1 MIDLFNRGQ
10 RLRQPGTEALD
21 FIFYGRRI
29 VYILTISFFIVR
41 IMFGIYGVQRNGY

>member
-21 FIFYGRRI
+21 FIFMDEG
-29 VYILTISFFIVR
+29 LFIS
-41 IMFGIYGVQRNGY
+41 